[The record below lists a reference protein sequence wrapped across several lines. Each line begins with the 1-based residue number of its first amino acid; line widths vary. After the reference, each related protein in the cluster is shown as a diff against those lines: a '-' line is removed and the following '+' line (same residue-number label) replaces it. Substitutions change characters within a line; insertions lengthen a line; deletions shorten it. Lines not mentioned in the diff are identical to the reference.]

1 MLTHLQIENYALLE
15 QVGIEFGSGLNV
27 LTGETGSG
35 KSIVVDALGL
45 LLGERADAG
54 AIRSGAAQAAV
65 TGCFTSPFTSA
76 EAAAWCA
83 ENGIS
88 ELEDEIRLRREVGAQ
103 GRSRAFV
110 GHQVATLSL
119 LRQLAERLGEIH
131 SQHEALV
138 SFTPA
143 AQLALLDRFAGAAR
157 ELEAVAA
164 AHAVWKEWHDC
175 LNESEAEQ
183 RLRLQQADLARFQAG
198 EIDAAHPLAGEDQEL
213 ERERTVLANAERIAA
228 AAQAAYQALYDAP
241 EAAVAQLKQA
251 QRQVADWQR
260 FDAAVAPLLPRLES
274 LRLEADDIAGEI
286 RSHADRV
293 EASPERLAKVEE
305 RLGMLDRLRRKY
317 GPTLDDVLRHRA
329 ELAAQL
335 EQADTAGVRRQEAQ
349 VRLEQAATGYRAAAE
364 TLSRKRRAAAARL
377 GRKLEAE
384 ASGLAMTVRFQVGF
398 DEAPG
403 EWTASGWDRV
413 TFLASMNPGEPPMP
427 VADIASGGELSRLL
441 LALHVVAPRE
451 KRESRTLVLDE
462 VDAGIGGRAAEAV
475 GRKMRQLGQSYQVLC
490 VTHLPQIASFAH
502 HHFVVEKSET
512 KGRTR
517 AQVRAL
523 NPEERIREIARML
536 AGNAINATALR
547 HAEEMLAA
555 HAG

>member
-1 MLTHLQIENYALLE
+1 
-15 QVGIEFGSGLNV
+15 
-27 LTGETGSG
+27 
-35 KSIVVDALGL
+35 
-45 LLGERADAG
+45 
-54 AIRSGAAQAAV
+54 
-65 TGCFTSPFTSA
+65 
-76 EAAAWCA
+76 
-83 ENGIS
+83 
-88 ELEDEIRLRREVGAQ
+88 
-103 GRSRAFV
+103 
-110 GHQVATLSL
+110 
-119 LRQLAERLGEIH
+119 
-131 SQHEALV
+131 
-138 SFTPA
+138 
-143 AQLALLDRFAGAAR
+143 
-157 ELEAVAA
+157 
-164 AHAVWKEWHDC
+164 
-175 LNESEAEQ
+175 
-183 RLRLQQADLARFQAG
+183 
-198 EIDAAHPLAGEDQEL
+198 
-213 ERERTVLANAERIAA
+213 NAERIAA

-475 GRKMRQLGQSYQVLC
+475 GRKMRQL
-490 VTHLPQIASFAH
+490 
-502 HHFVVEKSET
+502 
-512 KGRTR
+512 
-517 AQVRAL
+517 
-523 NPEERIREIARML
+523 
-536 AGNAINATALR
+536 
-547 HAEEMLAA
+547 
-555 HAG
+555 